1 MSEKSP
7 INKCPEYVHTHCEQV
22 VFAFEPVQENEFE
35 QHRNYGAPFYTDSGN
50 GGSSGGNVSG
60 VFAFIL
66 FF

>member
-1 MSEKSP
+1 
-7 INKCPEYVHTHCEQV
+7 V